1 MATQKDVAQ
10 RAGVSFITVSRVV
23 NGLDNVKEET
33 RLRVE
38 EAIRELRYHPNHLGR
53 ALNQGKTGTWGVE
66 TPISIRSHFWG
77 EQYLIAILDGIERR
91 CRDTHQDLI
100 LSTEASE
107 NQSSDVLRLYRQKKV
122 DGLVFIGFQRI
133 AAHVIEEI
141 REDHIPCVVIAERP
155 DEPSVSW
162 VDTQNF
168 EAGLEAVV
176 RLTQAG
182 KNKIGFVVHDQAEL
196 YNFNVDQRLAG
207 GLAEL
212 NRLGADKSLRSIFT
226 VNDLGE
232 AEGEAFFYRWQN
244 LGRNRPDGLVFGND
258 LLAIGFTRAAIEA
271 GTNIP
276 QDVAYVGFD
285 ALPQG
290 RWVRPQLASFAQ
302 PFGQMGYEAVKLLEQ
317 RCQKQAEPRFLT
329 LPLTFQPG
337 DTLPQSP

>member
-33 RLRVE
+33 RRRVE

-107 NQSSDVLRLYRQKKV
+107 NQTSDVLRLYRQRKV
-122 DGLVFIGFQRI
+122 DGLIFIGFQRLGTG
-133 AAHVIEEI
+133 VIEEI
-141 REDHIPCVVIAERP
+141 REDQIPCVVIAERP
-155 DEPSVSW
+155 ADNLLSW
-162 VDTQNF
+162 VDTENF
-168 EAGLEAVV
+168 EAGREAIH
-176 RLTQAG
+176 RLYQAG
-182 KNKIGFVVHDQAEL
+182 KRKLGFVVHDPKAL
-196 YNFNVDQRLAG
+196 YNFNVEQRLAG
-207 GLAEL
+207 GQEEL
-212 NRLGADKSLRSIFT
+212 KSLGLPYDKDVYLVS
-226 VNDLGE
+226 DLGE
-232 AEGEAFFYRWQN
+232 AEGEAFFSRWKD
-244 LGRNRPDGLVFGND
+244 LGAQRPDGLVFGND
-258 LLAIGFTRAAIEA
+258 LLAIGFTRAAVAA
-271 GTNIP
+271 GVSIP
-276 QDVAYVGFD
+276 HDVAYVGFD

-290 RWVRPQLASFAQ
+290 RWGRPQLASFAQ

-317 RCQKQAEPRFLT
+317 RCQKQVESRSLT

-337 DTLPQSP
+337 DTLQDS